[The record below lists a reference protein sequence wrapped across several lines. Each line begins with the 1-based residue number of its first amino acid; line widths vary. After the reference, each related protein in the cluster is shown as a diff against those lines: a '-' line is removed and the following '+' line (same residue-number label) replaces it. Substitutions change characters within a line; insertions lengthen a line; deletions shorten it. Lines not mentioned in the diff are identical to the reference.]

1 VDLIKDIKQK
11 IRHGDA
17 LTRLIIIN
25 VAVFILINLYL
36 LVLYFMN
43 RNAVDFL
50 GEDMALSASSSLDKM
65 LHRPWSLITH
75 MFAHIEFGHFFFNL
89 ITLYFMGQL
98 FTQIAGSKKLWQ
110 IYFLGG
116 ISGYLNKVIIF
127 NLLPRFEGV
136 HMVLGASAAVMA
148 VSVAAAVLRPKQMIF
163 IYGVF
168 KVELR
173 WLVLVLV
180 LLDLASIRTGSNS
193 GGHIGHLGGAFFGF
207 LYGYQILNGKDIT
220 TWLDKLSA
228 YITSLTGRRKMKVAS
243 RNARARSDE
252 EFNLEKRKR
261 QKRVDGIL
269 DKIGRSGYDALTR
282 EEKDFLFKS
291 SQK

>member
-1 VDLIKDIKQK
+1 MNLIQDIKQK
-11 IRHGDA
+11 IKHGDSH
-17 LTRLIIIN
+17 TRLILVNI
-25 VAVFILINLYL
+25 AVFILINLYL
-36 LVLYFMN
+36 LVFYFLN
-43 RNAVDFL
+43 RDADDFL
-50 GEDMALSASSSLDKM
+50 GEDMALGASSSIDVM
-65 LHRPWSLITH
+65 LHRPWSVITH

-110 IYFLGG
+110 VYLLGG
-116 ISGYLNKVIIF
+116 ISGYLFFLIIF
-127 NLLPRFEGV
+127 NVLPRFQGV

-207 LYGYQILNGKDIT
+207 LYGYQIQNGKDIT
-220 TWLDKLSA
+220 SWLDVISA
-228 YITSLTGRRKMKVAS
+228 KFSALTGRRKMKVAS
-243 RNARARSDE
+243 RSARTKSDE

-261 QKRVDGIL
+261 QKRIDEIL
-269 DKIGRSGYDALTR
+269 DKIGRSGYDALSK
-282 EEKDFLFKS
+282 EEKDFLFKN